1 MNMIAIIRNKGFQM
15 TFPNE
20 LTISVQIGNM
30 NYCTRK
36 TMLTAY
42 DAEMQMDI
50 VKSPDAEIAIWDEKG
65 DWFNFGHDTVKGWIP
80 VTEVG
85 IWIERVTK
93 ATSINDLNQYKDEA

>member
-1 MNMIAIIRNKGFQM
+1 MITITRNKGFQM

-30 NYCTRK
+30 NYCSRK
-36 TMLTAY
+36 DTYTKY

>member
-1 MNMIAIIRNKGFQM
+1 MITITRNKGFQM

-30 NYCTRK
+30 NYCARK
-36 TMLTAY
+36 SKLTAY

-50 VKSPDAEIAIWDEKG
+50 VKSTSAEIAIWNEKG
-65 DWFNFGHDTVKGWIP
+65 DWFEFGNDTVKGWVP
-80 VTEVG
+80 VAEVAA
-85 IWIERVTK
+85 WIDRVAK